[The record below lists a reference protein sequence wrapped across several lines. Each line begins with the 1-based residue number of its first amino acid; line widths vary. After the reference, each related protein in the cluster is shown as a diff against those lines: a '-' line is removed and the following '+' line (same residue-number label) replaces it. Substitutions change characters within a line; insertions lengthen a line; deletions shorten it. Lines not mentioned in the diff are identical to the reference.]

1 VNVLCSF
8 LNSITACAS
17 VSRSAILYDLHPHS
31 QVSGL
36 ITAAVLLPVLLF
48 LTSFFTHLPMCVL
61 ATIIM
66 VALKGEH
73 IELLPML
80 PYLSS
85 IHSMQTIARTVAHWQ
100 DRHVHL
106 VGYFCEHGYNECLRR
121 THCSNH
127 FECTFSTGCF

>member
-73 IELLPML
+73 VELLTML
-80 PYLSS
+80 PLFKPYSFNANNCRNCGAS
-85 IHSMQTIARTVAHWQ
+85 AK
-100 DRHVHL
+100 
-106 VGYFCEHGYNECLRR
+106 
-121 THCSNH
+121 
-127 FECTFSTGCF
+127 STCASGW